1 MFLMASVT
9 LILTACRSGC
19 RGKGDEEEAKTS
31 SINGNPERGRRRAT
45 VQDADEEDVDM
56 DASNFAPGGDADYFA
71 EEDDEGRFFG
81 GGLTAK
87 QKTILNTLDKV
98 EKGASDD
105 EVCVIAMG
113 PTCLTTTKNR
123 CY

>member
-1 MFLMASVT
+1 MPDAPTPDMLKRMKVDVPAPPVQTNLPVVNGSNKGKSRAVT
-9 LILTACRSGC
+9 IQ
-19 RGKGDEEEAKTS
+19 DESEE
-31 SINGNPERGRRRAT
+31 G
-45 VQDADEEDVDM
+45 QEEDVEMSTD
-56 DASNFAPGGDADYFA
+56 FAPGNDADYFA